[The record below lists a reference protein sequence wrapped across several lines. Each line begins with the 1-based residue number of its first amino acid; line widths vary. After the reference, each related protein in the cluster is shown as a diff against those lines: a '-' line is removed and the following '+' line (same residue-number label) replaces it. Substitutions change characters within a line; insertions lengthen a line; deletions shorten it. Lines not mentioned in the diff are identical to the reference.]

1 MKKKAIK
8 IISWG
13 GYLSGILLCI
23 SDPTTNAP
31 ILQQIIGLVL
41 VIISLPI
48 LLGSLGGLND

>member
-23 SDPTTNAP
+23 SNPTTNEP
-31 ILQQIIGLVL
+31 VLKQIIGLVL
-41 VIISLPI
+41 VITSLPI

>member
-13 GYLSGILLCI
+13 GYLSGLLLCI
-23 SDPTTNAP
+23 SNPTANEP
-31 ILQQIIGLVL
+31 ILKQIVGLVL

>member
-23 SDPTTNAP
+23 SNPTTNEP
-31 ILQQIIGLVL
+31 VLKQIIGLIL

-48 LLGSLGGLND
+48 LLSSLGGLND